1 MNATPVKGGGE
12 LRPAGTAEGQA
23 HTSLSGNNLYQFD
36 LFSFICFNFKPKFS
50 CSSLSRCSA
59 APASLSWPGVPL
71 VSQRWTFRGKVL
83 TVVSVGV
90 GAGYSHS
97 NTSHKN
103 DDLPCASACRR
114 IIIFTDQMERQAHF
128 RLLTL
133 YYRHFPS
140 GLIYFSQN
148 LSKWKVFC
156 GDCITEQLEQILPPS
171 YSLTQKILVA
181 IFKPS
186 CIKRWCWILQTP
198 PPMACF

>member
-36 LFSFICFNFKPKFS
+36 LFSFICFNFKPKFY
-50 CSSLSRCSA
+50 CSILSRCSRV
-59 APASLSWPGVPL
+59 PASLSWPGVPL
-71 VSQRWTFRGKVL
+71 VSQGWTFREKVL
-83 TVVSVGV
+83 TVVSLGV

-103 DDLPCASACRR
+103 DVLPCASACRR

-133 YYRHFPS
+133 YYRHFPFWPHLLQPES
-140 GLIYFSQN
+140 DQM
-148 LSKWKVFC
+148 K
-156 GDCITEQLEQILPPS
+156 
-171 YSLTQKILVA
+171 SLLWRLYYWASRTNSSSF
-181 IFKPS
+181 IFIDTKD
-186 CIKRWCWILQTP
+186 LGGH
-198 PPMACF
+198 F